1 MDLKIRVDEL
11 EPGACLARQIQS
23 GNNVLMARGTILSD
37 KNIKK
42 LQDWGVGYVRIT
54 YEPVYKIA

>member
-1 MDLKIRVDEL
+1 MNLKIRLDNL
-11 EPGACLARQIQS
+11 DPGARLARQIRS
-23 GNNVLMARGTILSD
+23 GNNVLMARGTVLTD

-42 LQDWGVGYVRIT
+42 LQEWGVDYVRIT